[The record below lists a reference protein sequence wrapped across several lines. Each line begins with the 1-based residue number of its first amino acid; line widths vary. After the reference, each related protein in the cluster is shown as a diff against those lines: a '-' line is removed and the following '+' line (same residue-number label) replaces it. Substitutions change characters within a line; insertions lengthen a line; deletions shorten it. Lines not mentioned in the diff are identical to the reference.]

1 MAADTQETDRPTDHP
16 PAGSDTSS
24 LDVHDYNALY
34 EKEKRL
40 YEEEK
45 SLLEQEQRTLLQ
57 IVTTKGIK
65 PIEKIVLAWVVL
77 EGATRTPD
85 GKWVIPDHLTEAGIA
100 KHVNLS
106 KGTVSAA
113 LRALADAGIIERPQ
127 THSEILRAL
136 TRDAPRT
143 PRTGGRRRR

>member
-24 LDVHDYNALY
+24 LDTHDYKALY

-40 YEEEK
+40 YEKER
-45 SLLEQEQRTLLQ
+45 SLLQQEQRILLQ

-65 PIEKIVLAWVVL
+65 PTEKMVLAWIVL
-77 EGATRTPD
+77 ERATRTPD
-85 GKWVIPDHLTEAGIA
+85 GKWVIPDHLTEAVLA
-100 KHVNLS
+100 RHLNLS

-113 LRALADAGIIERPQ
+113 LRALTDAGIIER
-127 THSEILRAL
+127 T
-136 TRDAPRT
+136 
-143 PRTGGRRRR
+143 